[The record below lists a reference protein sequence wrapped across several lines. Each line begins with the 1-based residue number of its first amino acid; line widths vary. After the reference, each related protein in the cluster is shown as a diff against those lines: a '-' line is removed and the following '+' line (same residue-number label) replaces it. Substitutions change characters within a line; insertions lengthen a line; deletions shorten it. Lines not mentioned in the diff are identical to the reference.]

1 MCPCDPI
8 SPSPK
13 VSVVVPVFNVER
25 YLRECLDSLLG
36 QTLKDIEL
44 ICVDDGSTDGSGCI
58 LDEYAARDPRMKV
71 IHQANAG
78 TGPARNVGMDH
89 AAGTYLYFC
98 DPDDFCRPSYL
109 SVMVRRADRTEA
121 DIVCSCR
128 TCIDGNTG
136 ELLGY
141 RHFPDWV
148 WDFGQPFDPRTMADE
163 LFSVATSVPWDKLF
177 RRSFVVREQLRFQS
191 LPRSN
196 DIFFV
201 CMALASA
208 SRVAL
213 APSAGCCHR
222 MRRPGS
228 LQNTKDR
235 SPEAVYEA
243 YSALLAGLRERGLFE
258 TFSVGFAVALLH
270 SAHVHLRG
278 LEQEPNRRLSVARLK
293 SLMSEV
299 SPLMSATQAE
309 SFARRGEHSFWK
321 FLENGYDPSEKLKGG
336 GGFLS
341 GEKPWHYAWR
351 NLRARRYG
359 CIHFVDAEGDRLVI
373 SVTVA
378 SPYCGG
384 EERMCS
390 VRLPLKRSELVALC
404 GIPWGKLRHRW
415 YSPFTQLTKWSYA
428 VRGGWILRS
437 RHDCLTVRPYSF
449 ARHAVLEMF
458 YRLMLL
464 RRCSRVTLKA
474 LVARVAVPVLRHL
487 LRRPIWIFSDRMSR
501 ADDNGRAMFD
511 YVRRLDNVKPKRRCV
526 FAIDARSPDF
536 EEIRRSGGE
545 VVDAAS
551 WRYKAMFLLS
561 DFVISAY
568 HTPAMRMPFCDDFIE
583 YAKSLVNRPKF
594 IYLRHGIGEK
604 GLAHIC
610 NRRNDNAAVMVTTVE
625 GEYRSV
631 LDGGTGYTEKQ
642 VKLTGLPR
650 YDLLYD
656 DRKKLVTFM
665 PTWRNYLIEWSGDGR
680 HRLAAGAERSSFVV
694 EWTRILTD
702 ERLVAACDRL
712 GYTLQMMPHPNLASV
727 VPILSH
733 DAKVRML
740 PPSTPYKKVFAETDL
755 LITDYSAAAFDFAY
769 LRKPLLY
776 FQFDRREFF
785 SGLYKPGFFDYDRD
799 GLGKVVASVDELVD
813 ELIRSVEAGC
823 PLPPEYRRRAE
834 AFFAFNDRE
843 NRKRVYEAILGAAQ
857 GSAP

>member
-1 MCPCDPI
+1 MRLCDPI
-8 SPSPK
+8 SSLPK
-13 VSVVVPVFNVER
+13 VSIVVPVFNVER
-25 YLRECLDSLLG
+25 YLGECLDSIAG
-36 QTLKDIEL
+36 QTLKDIE
-44 ICVDDGSTDGSGCI
+44 IVCVDDGSTDGSGRI
-58 LDEYAARDPRMKV
+58 LDAYAAHDPRVKV

-78 TGPARNVGMDH
+78 AGPARNVGMDH
-89 AAGTYLYFC
+89 AVGTYLYFC
-98 DPDDFCRPSYL
+98 DPDDFCRSSYL
-109 SVMVRRADRTEA
+109 SVMARRADCTEA

-243 YSALLAGLRERGLFE
+243 YSALLAGLKERGLSK

-278 LEQEPNRRLSVARLK
+278 LEQEANRRLSVERLK
-293 SLMSEV
+293 SLMSAA
-299 SPLMSATQAE
+299 SPFMSAAQLE
-309 SFARRGEHSFWK
+309 SFVRRGEHSFWK
-321 FLENGYDPSEKLKGG
+321 FLENGYDPSEKLEGG

-341 GEKPWHYAWR
+341 DERPWHYAWR
-351 NLRARRYG
+351 NLRARRG
-359 CIHFVDAEGDRLVI
+359 GRVNFVDMEGGWLVV
-373 SVTVA
+373 SGFVV
-378 SPYCGG
+378 SPYHNWR
-384 EERMCS
+384 ERMFS
-390 VRLPLKRSELVALC
+390 VRFPLKRCEIACVC
-404 GIPWGKLRHRW
+404 GVPWGEMRHGW

-428 VRGGWILRS
+428 VMGGWILRS
-437 RHDCLTVRPYSF
+437 RHDCLAIRPYSF
-449 ARHAVLEMF
+449 ARKAALETL

-464 RRCSRVTLKA
+464 RRFSRVTLKA
-474 LVARVAVPVLRHL
+474 LVARVAVPALRCL
-487 LRRPIWIFSDRMSR
+487 RRRPIWIFSDRMSR

-511 YVRRLDNVKPKRRCV
+511 YVRGLDNVKPRRRCV

-536 EEIRRSGGE
+536 EEMRRSGGE
-545 VVDAAS
+545 VVDAAG
-551 WRYKAMFLLS
+551 WRYKALFLLS

-680 HRLAAGAERSSFVV
+680 HRLAAGAERSRFVA
-694 EWTRILTD
+694 EWNRILTD
-702 ERLVAACDRL
+702 DRLIAACDRL
-712 GYTLQMMPHPNLASV
+712 GYTLQMMPHPNLAAV

-733 DAKVRML
+733 DAKIRML
-740 PPSTPYKKVFAETDL
+740 PSSTPYKKVFAESDM
-755 LITDYSAAAFDFAY
+755 IVTDYSAAAFDFAY

-776 FQFDRREFF
+776 FQSDRREFF

-799 GLGKVVASVDELVD
+799 GLGKVETTVEGLVD
-813 ELIRSVEAGC
+813 EIIHLMESGC
-823 PLPPEYRRRAE
+823 QLPPEYRQRADS
-834 AFFAFNDRE
+834 FFAYNDHE
-843 NRKRVYEAILGAAQ
+843 NRRRVYEAILDV
-857 GSAP
+857 PKNRI